1 MKMLYSLAGNVK
13 EMGQKEMSRTAR
25 EGIVTCGYGN
35 RFVVHTD
42 TADYTCGLR
51 GRVSFV
57 SDHTTPVAVGDD
69 VLFTVTGENEG
80 IIDSVQPR
88 RSVLSRPA
96 IGREKSEH
104 VLAANIDC
112 LIIVASIKSPA
123 LRTGLI
129 DRFLIVA
136 GIGGLRPAIVINK
149 VDLGLDEEACEAIK
163 VYQSL
168 GYPLFL
174 TSVTDGT
181 GLEQL
186 LEFLKNHR
194 SILSGH
200 SGVGKSSLL
209 NEFLPGT
216 NLRTSAVSRVTGKGR
231 HATSHIQLF
240 RLPGGGFIVDTPG
253 IKVLGLWQLER
264 DTLADHY
271 PEIQRYLGQCRFTG
285 CSHIGEPGCAVKE
298 AVTAGS
304 ISSMRY
310 QHYKQIYDSL

>member
-1 MKMLYSLAGNVK
+1 
-13 EMGQKEMSRTAR
+13 MSETTK

-35 RFVVHTD
+35 RFVVC
-42 TADYTCGLR
+42 ADAVDYACRLR
-51 GRVSFV
+51 GRVSFT

-80 IIDSVQPR
+80 IVDSVQPR

-123 LRTGLI
+123 LKTGLI
-129 DRFLIVA
+129 DRFLIAA
-136 GIGGLRPAIVINK
+136 GIGGLRSVIVINK
-149 VDLGLDEEACEAIK
+149 VDLGLDEEVGEAVKI
-163 VYQSL
+163 YRSL
-168 GYPLFL
+168 DYPLFL
-174 TSVTDGT
+174 TSATDGT
-181 GLEQL
+181 GLDQL
-186 LEFLKNHR
+186 QHFLKDHR

-209 NEFLPGT
+209 NKLLPGT
-216 NLRTSAVSRVTGKGR
+216 NIRTLPTSRATGKGR

-240 RLPGGGFIVDTPG
+240 HLPDGGFVVDTPG

-264 DTLADHY
+264 DMLADHY

-285 CSHIGEPGCAVKE
+285 CTHIGEPGCAVKE
-298 AVTAGS
+298 AVTAGH
-304 ISSMRY
+304 ISPMRY